1 MSSDLSPPLS
11 SSKIPSSVDRL
22 RRHHFFLL
30 SAFSA
35 VFFVQTAFFFNEA
48 VFLLQRPIHRLRRH
62 LFFAISFF
70 FSFFSL
76 FFVTTTFDL
85 FLSFPDISS
94 FFGLYFN
101 YFGTILS
108 SFFGLNQTHYFMD
121 NLTPVK
127 HPSSLKHIY

>member
-48 VFLLQRPIHRLRRH
+48 VFSYNV
-62 LFFAISFF
+62 LFIV
-70 FSFFSL
+70 
-76 FFVTTTFDL
+76 FVV
-85 FLSFPDISS
+85 ISS
-94 FFGLYFN
+94 SPSRSSSRSSPSSSSQQPSIYSFHFRIFHHFSDYISTI
-101 YFGTILS
+101 FGTILS